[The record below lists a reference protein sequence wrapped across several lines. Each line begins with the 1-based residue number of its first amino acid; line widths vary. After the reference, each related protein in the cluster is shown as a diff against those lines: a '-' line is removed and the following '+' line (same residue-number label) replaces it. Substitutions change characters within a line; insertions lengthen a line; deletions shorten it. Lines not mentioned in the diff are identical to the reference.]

1 MADRGDNRAQRS
13 DRLPVLSF
21 LSRPGPDTSTG
32 TGGFLSAVIAGSL
45 ILVLALMG
53 LTIAIGRAPVET
65 VADQTDQVAHATP
78 AAPTSYASPEPTGPR
93 YTPEPIING
102 VPQKPPSYEP
112 APSASTA
119 PAGSAAQGDRG
130 QGDRAGADSAES
142 AANDRLQDLQER
154 IEEGLGVNLPSG
166 WLRND
171 G

>member
-1 MADRGDNRAQRS
+1 MADRGDNRAQHS

-53 LTIAIGRAPVET
+53 LTIAIGRAPVEA
-65 VADQTDQVAHATP
+65 VADRTDQVAQATP
-78 AAPTSYASPEPTGPR
+78 TAPTSYASPEPTGPR

-102 VPQKPPSYEP
+102 VPQKPPSSEP
-112 APSASTA
+112 TPSASAA
-119 PAGSAAQGDRG
+119 PANSAAG
-130 QGDRAGADSAES
+130 QSDRAGADSADS
-142 AANDRLQDLQER
+142 AASDRLQDLQDR
-154 IEEGLGVNLPSG
+154 IEEGLRVNLPSG
-166 WLRND
+166 LLRND